1 MDAYFEM
8 FSGISGNMTLGA
20 LIDLGLDPEL
30 LKSELGKLHLEDEYE
45 IITQKVSRS
54 HIGGTYVDV
63 KLHHHDH
70 DKDHEHH
77 DHDHEHEHHGR
88 NLEDIN
94 RIIDSS
100 ALSKNVKEKSKAIFM
115 NLAKAEAKVHRTEI
129 NKIHFHEVG
138 AVDAIVDIVGSVIG
152 FELLEI
158 DRIYA
163 SAINTGQGYVMAAH
177 GKLPVPAPA
186 TAELLKNVPIY
197 SSGTE
202 KELTTPTGAAIITTL
217 ASYFGPRPLM
227 SVEKIGYGA
236 GTYEIEIPNLLRIS
250 LGKVERIS
258 RKVKVIETNIDDMNP
273 QFYES
278 IMERLFHEGALDVYF
293 TPIQMKK
300 NRPAVKI
307 SVITEEQNVERINA
321 ILLKETTTLGV
332 RIFDVE
338 RETLER
344 ETKEVNTKWGKVR
357 VKVGLLNGKAVNF
370 SPEYEDC
377 KKISSDFGVP
387 IKEVYMNVYSAL
399 EFKE

>member
-1 MDAYFEM
+1 MIFTDAYFEI

-20 LIDLGLDPEL
+20 LIDLGLDLEL
-30 LKSELGKLHLEDEYE
+30 LKSELGKLNLEDEYE
-45 IITQKVSRS
+45 ITAQKVSRS

-63 KLHHHDH
+63 KLRHHD
-70 DKDHEHH
+70 EHH
-77 DHDHEHEHHGR
+77 DHEHHGR

-94 RIIDSS
+94 KIIDSS
-100 ALSKNVKEKSKAIFM
+100 TLSKNVKEKSKAIFM
-115 NLAKAEAKVHRTEI
+115 NLAKAEAKVHRTDI
-129 NKIHFHEVG
+129 NEIHFHEVG

-152 FELLEI
+152 FEILGI

-163 SAINTGQGYVMAAH
+163 SAINTGQGYVVAAH

-202 KELTTPTGAAIITTL
+202 RELTTPTGAAIITTL
-217 ASYFGPRPLM
+217 TSYFGPRPLM

-250 LGKVERIS
+250 LGRVESISKRI
-258 RKVKVIETNIDDMNP
+258 KVIETNIDDMNP

-278 IMERLFHEGALDVYF
+278 IMEKLFHEGALDVYF

-300 NRPAVKI
+300 NRPAIKI
-307 SVITEEQNVERINA
+307 SVIAEEENVEKINT
-321 ILLKETTTLGV
+321 ILLTETTTLGV
-332 RIFDVE
+332 RIFEVE
-338 RETLER
+338 REILER
-344 ETKEVNTKWGKVR
+344 EIREVKTKWATVR
-357 VKVGLLNGKAVNF
+357 VKVGLLNGRIVNF

-377 KKISSDFGVP
+377 KKISLDYDVP
-387 IKEVYMNVYSAL
+387 IKEVYMNVYSSL
-399 EFKE
+399 DLG